1 MLHVDLGI
9 QHEASEETSVRSDQ
23 SIISSTQH
31 HHNNDN
37 ESTSSA
43 SRTRTIQRH
52 TTAYAPFYE
61 SESTPFILFQFPRI
75 LFRWFYTFSL
85 LVITIVATLMV
96 AVTPIDV
103 IIQSSDASFSSIKV
117 FIVIGVCVIFVLVS
131 IIMYLL
137 RIFQNK
143 VALNDIP
150 SKSIYIPGKGDMP
163 KRCFKEIDQ
172 NLVRNSEVQ
181 MKAGPLFNKSII
193 ISYPGLSPPDYVQE
207 KNLKCFSDGNNS
219 AVCPGTLLPPGAC
232 YEDIIRSIGD
242 KLKMGGRVLTQLD
255 VPKNLSFREILIYV
269 FKVYKTDPNFQ
280 TERLPDIKRL
290 IVLYEKMTF
299 GPNLIEERDILEF
312 MVEFEKLVQ
321 YCQENYNGTLSYQQ
335 VTAKKSGASRRLIY
349 DGSIL
354 ESNTNRLRLNTNR
367 LRLRSG
373 SRFNESNRNNSRYL
387 YANSEL
393 PTFKIDNDDSEFDQ
407 GLIIQHRRPGSQQ
420 DYSDDNDSYKR
431 ASGSLRRSSSFR
443 SVVTNRLAI
452 TKRKE
457 YREQDDPDLNIDLGY
472 LTDSED
478 EDFDDDESDI
488 VFGTHD
494 VSNYY
499 GFRTRSLDRRG
510 SDKRSRASRRL
521 SDKRD

>member
-9 QHEASEETSVRSDQ
+9 QHEASEEVSVRSDQ

-31 HHNNDN
+31 HPNSDN

-43 SRTRTIQRH
+43 SRTKTIQRH

-85 LVITIVATLMV
+85 LVITIIATLLV

-103 IIQSSDASFSSIKV
+103 IIQSSDSSFSSIKV
-117 FIVIGVCVIFVLVS
+117 FIVIGVCVIFVLIS
-131 IIMYLL
+131 IIMYLS

-150 SKSIYIPGKGDMP
+150 SKSIYIPGKDDIP
-163 KRCFKEIDQ
+163 KRCFQEIDQ

-207 KNLKCFSDGNNS
+207 KNLKCFSDANKS
-219 AVCPGTLLPPGAC
+219 TVCPGTLLPPGAC
-232 YEDIIRSIGD
+232 YEDIMRSIGD
-242 KLKMGGRVLTQLD
+242 KLKIGGRVLTQLD
-255 VPKNLSFREILIYV
+255 VPKSLSFREILIYV

-290 IVLYEKMTF
+290 IELYEKMTF

-335 VTAKKSGASRRLIY
+335 VTAKKSGASKKSIY

-354 ESNTNRLRLNTNR
+354 ETNTNRSRS
-367 LRLRSG
+367 RSG
-373 SRFNESNRNNSRYL
+373 SRLNESNRNHSRYS

-393 PTFKIDNDDSEFDQ
+393 PTFKIDNDGSELDQ
-407 GLIIQHRRPGSQQ
+407 GSIIQHRRQNSQ
-420 DYSDDNDSYKR
+420 DYSDDNESYKR
-431 ASGSLRRSSSFR
+431 ASGSLRRSSSLR
-443 SVVTNRLAI
+443 SVVTNKLAI
-452 TKRKE
+452 SKRKE
-457 YREQDDPDLNIDLGY
+457 YREQDDPELNIDLGY

-478 EDFDDDESDI
+478 EDFDDDESEI
-488 VFGTHD
+488 GSGTDD
-494 VSNYY
+494 VSDYY
-499 GFRTRSLDRRG
+499 GFRTKSSDRRG
-510 SDKRSRASRRL
+510 SDRRSRGSRR
-521 SDKRD
+521 SSNKRD